1 MMRLHQFRFG
11 GPPAISRIA
20 PCIVLALVA
29 IRCVLFVLSPTQA
42 HAGSIHAEYHAGPT
56 VATSTPANV
65 WAPEL
70 WGWLPHDV
78 GAAAVGAV
86 NSGGSLLNA
95 WRITDANPSLP
106 NPTYVTDFIPQDVVR
121 LAADGWRMRSTIRY
135 VANLGG
141 GPNLGMS
148 AYIGGQAY
156 HMMLDLT
163 ASGDLRA
170 TLYDTSS
177 RSYQITT
184 GGSGTAAFHRFELLN
199 APGSSAVAF
208 AVDGVVLDRT
218 WDGISLNHPSN
229 IQWGNSNQAGAGRG
243 VADFQEVT
251 FEIGPFNERFGDFN
265 GDDVTDG
272 SDMLLWQKTYGSTS
286 DLAADG
292 NGDGV
297 VNAPDLAIWKQ
308 YFGRTSNATPAIGE
322 ASLNIPE
329 PSVAALLLGL
339 VPLVCSVRLRL

>member
-1 MMRLHQFRFG
+1 M
-11 GPPAISRIA
+11 
-20 PCIVLALVA
+20 
-29 IRCVLFVLSPTQA
+29 LFVLSLTPA

-56 VATSTPANV
+56 VATSTPATV

-70 WGWLPHDV
+70 WGWLPHNV

-95 WRITDANPSLP
+95 WRITDANASLP

-156 HMMLDLT
+156 HLMLDLT

-170 TLYDTSS
+170 TLFDTPS
-177 RSYQITT
+177 RSYQLTT
-184 GGSGTAAFHRFELLN
+184 GGSGTAAFHRFEFLN
-199 APGSSAVAF
+199 VPGSSAIAF

-243 VADFQEVT
+243 VADYQEVT
-251 FEIGPFNERFGDFN
+251 FEIGPFNERYGDFN
-265 GDDVTDG
+265 GDGLTDG
-272 SDMLLWQKTYGSTS
+272 SDMLLWQKTIGSTS
-286 DLAADG
+286 DLAADA

-297 VNAPDLAIWKQ
+297 VNAADLAIWKQ
-308 YFGRTSNATPAIGE
+308 HFGRTSTATPAVGE
-322 ASLNIPE
+322 ASRSIPE
-329 PSVAALLLGL
+329 PRGATLLVAAVLVICRRGVDGSRRRRGKIGSLG
-339 VPLVCSVRLRL
+339 PADNPSP